1 MDPLLAVNDLSVWFN
16 TPDGTV
22 YAVNHMS
29 FDLFPGETLALV
41 GESGCGKSVTT
52 MSLLRL
58 IPMITGKIASGTA
71 ILDDGFEKKDLL
83 KMDKES
89 IRHIRGGEIG
99 FIFQDP
105 LNSLNPVMTV
115 GQQITETLKEHLRI
129 NQKEA
134 HKQTIRLLERVRIPD
149 ATDRINCYPHQL
161 SGGMRQRVMIAIAI
175 ACSPK
180 ILIADEPTTALDV
193 TIQAQIVDLVATLRK
208 EFNLSVIWITH
219 DLGVVAGLADKV
231 LVMYAGTGIEL
242 AKVDDLY
249 EHPSHPYTR
258 GLLGALPKPD
268 MDQSKRLVNIPG
280 SPPDI
285 YTAPYSCVFAPRC
298 QLAFDRCH
306 HELPALV
313 DLGNNHH
320 AACFLAEKLR
330 SEYVD

>member
-1 MDPLLAVNDLSVWFN
+1 MDPLLAVNDLSVQFD
-16 TPDGTV
+16 TQDGTV

-58 IPMITGKIASGTA
+58 ISGKIASGTA
-71 ILDDGFEKKDLL
+71 IFDDGFEKYDLL
-83 KMDKES
+83 EMNKED
-89 IRHIRGGEIG
+89 IRQIRGRNIG

-105 LNSLNPVMTV
+105 LNSLNPVMTI
-115 GQQITETLKEHLRI
+115 GQQISESLIEHLKI
-129 NQKEA
+129 SKEEA
-134 HKQTIRLLERVRIPD
+134 REQTIKLLKSVRIPD
-149 ATDRINCYPHQL
+149 ANDRIDCYPHQL

-180 ILIADEPTTALDV
+180 VLIADEPTTALDV
-193 TIQAQIVDLVATLRK
+193 TIQAQIVDLVTALRK
-208 EFNLSVIWITH
+208 EFNLSVVWITH
-219 DLGVVAGLADKV
+219 DLGVVAGLADRV
-231 LVMYAGTGIEL
+231 LVMYAGTGIEI
-242 AKVDDLY
+242 ARADDLY
-249 EHPSHPYTR
+249 ERPSHPYTR
-258 GLLGALPKPD
+258 GLLGALPHPD
-268 MDQSKRLVNIPG
+268 MAQSKRLINIPG

-298 QLAFDRCH
+298 QFAFDRCL

-313 DLGNNHH
+313 DLGHNHR
-320 AACFLAEKLR
+320 AACFMAEKLR